1 MCNAEH
7 MENFGT
13 IQSLQFAN
21 DVGIKDIILEGDSMS
36 LFKIEYLL
44 G

>member
-7 MENFGT
+7 VEIFGT

-21 DVGIKDIILEGDSMS
+21 DVGIKDIILECDSMS